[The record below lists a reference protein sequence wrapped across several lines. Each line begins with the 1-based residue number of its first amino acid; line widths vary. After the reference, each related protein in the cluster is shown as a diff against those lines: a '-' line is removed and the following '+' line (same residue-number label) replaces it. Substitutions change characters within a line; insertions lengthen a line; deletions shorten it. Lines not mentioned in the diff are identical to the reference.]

1 MDLVSEMFNSNSV
14 LKLNSIVN
22 SVSLEIQKLVESKLR
37 FKWNVTEMKIVKFSL
52 LVLCEC
58 SYAG

>member
-1 MDLVSEMFNSNSV
+1 VSEMFNSNSV

-58 SYAG
+58 